1 MFLSDSSDDKY
12 TRIFSKEVADIIK
25 SAELKNG
32 SISGWDEFLK
42 RTYIFMNIN
51 TDDTKTSNDLEDIF
65 SKQFSNY
72 LSFRKGLTKPSK
84 TDFNLVNDALS
95 MIFLGTITNEQ
106 FIQITLS
113 RDTGITQNVQLV
125 TGTLMR
131 KNIKLITEKSKDSRY
146 NNKDRYILKLT
157 VSDRVLSTDISLPLL
172 NYFDELKNGIIAT
185 NIDPQ
190 LSHGIESIKAEI
202 SALDDDE
209 DTFELIVLKN
219 SGMDSI
225 TLSVNDKNELIE
237 I

>member
-1 MFLSDSSDDKY
+1 
-12 TRIFSKEVADIIK
+12 
-25 SAELKNG
+25 
-32 SISGWDEFLK
+32 
-42 RTYIFMNIN
+42 
-51 TDDTKTSNDLEDIF
+51 
-65 SKQFSNY
+65 
-72 LSFRKGLTKPSK
+72 
-84 TDFNLVNDALS
+84 
-95 MIFLGTITNEQ
+95 
-106 FIQITLS
+106 
-113 RDTGITQNVQLV
+113 
-125 TGTLMR
+125 
-131 KNIKLITEKSKDSRY
+131 Y